1 MHVHA
6 TNMIGSCVLPHPQLH
21 PETSLG
27 PARLWPP
34 CRHRRSSSHVEAL
47 GLDPRQRPRQAGH
60 PRNRFTAVNQLLDV
74 AGMIPKWDS
83 GCTGLQ
89 GWRCPWWKRKPSVA
103 WDLDG
108 FVYHLWLVF
117 TFADPWSFTTFA
129 NWWSRHMD
137 FPWFSWRWFVQS
149 NECQR
154 SPGHP
159 ILLLGYPSGWGPN
172 LWALLTDASCLGP
185 RVHIWGWSP
194 KIWTKIWC
202 HLWPPQMITGLA
214 DWLINSS
221 TGPSLDILWYFWGKS
236 FWAALCLIWTCR
248 RMSEP
253 RMRKAAAGTQCGR
266 LHSPSNNLGAAR
278 HVHGLHLIKYI
289 KLTFDGLYGLCSSH
303 ASRIAPN
310 HQRWFLNLLNPQE
323 GEAFSVSTLR
333 NLRCAHADS
342 KRPGITSPVTW
353 LLF

>member
-1 MHVHA
+1 MDLYIICGLSSLSR
-6 TNMIGSCVLPHPQLH
+6 T
-21 PETSLG
+21 PEVS
-27 PARLWPP
+27 
-34 CRHRRSSSHVEAL
+34 
-47 GLDPRQRPRQAGH
+47 
-60 PRNRFTAVNQLLDV
+60 QLLQID
-74 AGMIPKWDS
+74 
-83 GCTGLQ
+83 
-89 GWRCPWWKRKPSVA
+89 
-103 WDLDG
+103 
-108 FVYHLWLVF
+108 
-117 TFADPWSFTTFA
+117 DPATWIF
-129 NWWSRHMD
+129 HD
-137 FPWFSWRWFVQS
+137 FSWRWFVQS

-185 RVHIWGWSP
+185 RVRHLGMVTQNLDQNLVPFVTPTNDHWIGW
-194 KIWTKIWC
+194 
-202 HLWPPQMITGLA
+202 LA
-214 DWLINSS
+214 DQFQHWTISRYFY
-221 TGPSLDILWYFWGKS
+221 DIFAGKS